1 MKRYIRLVIQLCF
14 FLSIGLIAINHTLA
28 ESGRALPIIGK
39 ASIHAICP
47 FGTVAGLYQL
57 ITTGT
62 FVKKVHGASL
72 IILYLV
78 LFLSL
83 VFGPVFC
90 GWMCPLGSIQEWFNK
105 LAKGLKI
112 PQRKLPNKLDKLL
125 RHLRYIVLIM
135 VMIMTARLG
144 ELAFNTIDPYYA
156 LFNFWTDDFMVI
168 SGYVLIAVLLIGL
181 VIERAWCKYICPL
194 GALLGISNKLRIFKI
209 IRTEPTCINCKQ
221 CSKVCPMDIPVHERD
236 VVDDVQC
243 IGCMKCTSDLTC
255 PIEKTVQLETVS
267 KKHIG
272 TASVGVSILLIMT
285 IGISTA
291 ILTNHFPTEATKL
304 PEKLE
309 DASGYDPATI
319 KGSFTFVDISEAFDL
334 PLDVIGTAYGIP
346 EEEWHIIKNKD
357 LKERYDFEGEMEIG
371 NGSVKMFVALYK
383 RLPYDYEEEGD
394 YIPMQAF
401 EILEKEGKIPPGK
414 RGYIEDHV
422 IELLE

>member
-1 MKRYIRLVIQLCF
+1 MKRYIRVMVQLCF
-14 FLSIGLIAINHTLA
+14 FFLIGLIAINHTLA
-28 ESGRALPIIGK
+28 ESGRALPFIGA

-57 ITTGT
+57 VTTGI

-83 VFGPVFC
+83 IFGPVFC

-105 LAKGLKI
+105 LAKWLKI
-112 PQRKLPNKLDKLL
+112 PQKKLPHKVDKVL

-156 LFNFWTDDFMVI
+156 IFNFWTDDFIVM
-168 SGYVLIAVLLIGL
+168 SGYVLIVVLLIGL
-181 VIERAWCKYICPL
+181 LIERAWCKYICPF
-194 GALLGISNKLRIFKI
+194 GALLGIFNKLRIFKI
-209 IRTEPTCINCKQ
+209 RRTESTCIQCKM
-221 CSKVCPMDIPVHERD
+221 CTNVCPMDIPVHECK

-243 IGCMKCTSDLTC
+243 ISCMRCTSDAHC

-272 TASVGVSILLIMT
+272 IVSVGISILVIMV

-291 ILTNHFPTEATKL
+291 MLTNHFPTEATKL

-309 DASGYDPATI
+309 DASGYDPASI
-319 KGSFTFVDISEAFDL
+319 KGSFTFVNISEAFDL
-334 PLDVIGTAYGIP
+334 PLDIIGTAYGIP
-346 EEEWHIIKNKD
+346 EEEWQTIKTKD
-357 LKERYDFEGEMEIG
+357 LKERYVFEGEEEIG

-383 RLPYDYEEEGD
+383 RLPYDYEAAGD
-394 YIPMQAF
+394 YLPVPAF
-401 EILEKEGKIPPGK
+401 EILENEDKIPPEK
-414 RGYIEDHV
+414 RAYIEGHL
-422 IELLE
+422 IELPK